1 MCRGGHYLLHIR
13 ARKSLRRGLL
23 PTTLSTTSDM
33 SYMIS
38 HQSRTADMRYGVDP
52 IKAFY
57 YANGAIRTYYYYYR
71 YCTTKTETEKYLV
84 LLYEV
89 LVLVMNYGP
98 LFKLIHD

>member
-13 ARKSLRRGLL
+13 ARKSLRRGL

-71 YCTTKTETEKYLV
+71 YCTTKTETEKYVVVV
-84 LLYEV
+84 LLYE
-89 LVLVMNYGP
+89 VMNYGP